1 MLEQSRGRASGSRWD
16 ENRNAASVTRRASWV
31 GALCLLAVL
40 SALIARWTTPIV
52 GLVLL
57 GCALWL
63 VARSPWPLSTRIALS
78 VTAVVGTIALF
89 VGVLLLVVT
98 YSYD

>member
-1 MLEQSRGRASGSRWD
+1 MLEQPLGGASGSRQD
-16 ENRNAASVTRRASWV
+16 ENRNAASVTMRVGWV
-31 GALCLLAVL
+31 GALCLLAAA

-52 GLVLL
+52 GLVPL

-63 VARSPWPLSTRIALS
+63 VARSPWPLSTRIAVS

-98 YSYD
+98 YSYN